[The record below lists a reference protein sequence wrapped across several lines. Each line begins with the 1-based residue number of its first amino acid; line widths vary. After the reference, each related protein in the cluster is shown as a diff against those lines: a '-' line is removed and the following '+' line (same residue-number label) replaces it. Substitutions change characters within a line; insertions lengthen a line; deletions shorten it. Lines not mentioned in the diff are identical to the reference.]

1 MQVRDL
7 IQKAKLKKAITVSL
21 ALQDGSTAQFKF
33 KIALSW
39 AEAQG
44 MAQRANEYA
53 KVIAA
58 GDPSKEDIAG
68 MCRLVS
74 EANIAHRVIAPGEDP
89 GDVPWQGA
97 WTEKDW
103 QELAET
109 ANPLFASLVNSY
121 VTEATVR
128 SQVAEVEAFEA
139 EKKDSE
145 EAQSS

>member
-44 MAQRANEYA
+44 RVQRANEYA

-74 EANIAHRVIAPGEDP
+74 EANIAHRVFAPGEDP
-89 GDVPWQGA
+89 GDVSWEAP

-103 QELAET
+103 QELAES
-109 ANPLFASLVNSY
+109 ANPVFISVLNAY
-121 VTEATVR
+121 ATEATVR
-128 SQVAEVEAFEA
+128 SQVAEVDAFEA